1 MTQPAPP
8 PVNQPTRLVPRQGGR
23 TIDAIGVPRRPLSDL
38 YHALMTVSWPAMLGL
53 ILLWYLLLNLVFA
66 LLYLLGGDCIQ
77 GAQAGSFADA
87 FFFSVQTFAT
97 IGYGGMS
104 PATTYAHV
112 LVTAEAF
119 VGMLTA
125 ALATGLLFAKFS
137 KPTARVLFANVAVV
151 SPRNG
156 VPHLM
161 FRLANQR
168 GNQIVEARLQVALA
182 RWERTQEGET
192 MRRFY
197 DLELVRQQNLIFALT
212 WTAMHTIDER
222 SPLYGATAQSLI
234 DEGAELAISFVGLD
248 ETMSQTVH
256 ARWSYRPEEILWNQR
271 YVDIVSI
278 LPDGRRRIDYR
289 VFHDTVGMG

>member
-1 MTQPAPP
+1 MATPKPTHQPS
-8 PVNQPTRLVPRQGGR
+8 RLVPREPGR
-23 TIDAIGVPRRPLSDL
+23 GIDAIGVPKRPLSDL
-38 YHALMTVSWPAMLGL
+38 YHALMTISWAAMLGL
-53 ILLWYLLLNLVFA
+53 ILCWYVLLNLLFA

-77 GAQAGSFADA
+77 GAQSGAFGDA

-97 IGYGGMS
+97 IGYGTMAPTS
-104 PATTYAHV
+104 TYAHI
-112 LVTAEAF
+112 LVTGEAF

-125 ALATGLLFAKFS
+125 ALATGLMFAKFS

-182 RWERTQEGET
+182 RWERTLEGET

-197 DLELVRQQNLIFALT
+197 DLELVRQQNIIFALT
-212 WTAMHTIDER
+212 WTAMHAIDER
-222 SPLYGATAQSLI
+222 SPLFGATAQSLM
-234 DEGAELAISFVGLD
+234 DEGAEFAVSFVGLD

-256 ARWSYRPEEILWNQR
+256 ARWSYRPEEILWNHR
-271 YVDIVSI
+271 YTDIISI
-278 LPDGRRRIDYR
+278 LPGGKRRIDYR
-289 VFHDTVGMG
+289 LFHDTHAVVQG